1 MGFGEDAEPEGDGD
15 GEGMKNFGEIFGVL
29 QNIVYIC
36 TLNNL
41 E

>member
-1 MGFGEDAEPEGDGD
+1 MGFGEDAELEGD

-36 TLNNL
+36 GI
-41 E
+41 